1 MSKDSSLRDQ
11 MQRAAISIASNIAEG
26 DERGSNKDS
35 IRFFYIAR
43 ASDAELYTQLFIA
56 HAVGVISAW
65 NFDDFAAQ
73 SKSISRQLYKL
84 IQARS
89 ATS

>member
-1 MSKDSSLRDQ
+1 MSVVRT
-11 MQRAAISIASNIAEG
+11 R
-26 DERGSNKDS
+26 

-43 ASDAELYTQLFIA
+43 ASSAELYTQLFIA
-56 HAVGVISAW
+56 HAVGVISARS
-65 NFDDFAAQ
+65 FDEFAAQ